1 MILFFLS
8 SETFALELVHPLVF
22 GRVYSVVISLYVLSN
37 ADQDAN
43 YRNKLEILNKK
54 SDKALMSFYE
64 VEPKF
69 QPSFDANKVSL
80 NRFGLEPALQNT
92 SSHNAYLSLPGRSI
106 FCCFSRRPLFPKTFL
121 NFLEERL
128 LLYKIGNLWLV
139 EQI

>member
-80 NRFGLEPALQNT
+80 NRFGLEPALQK
-92 SSHNAYLSLPGRSI
+92 HLLPQCVFKSTWT
-106 FCCFSRRPLFPKTFL
+106 FNFLLFFQETAFPKNVLKFS
-121 NFLEERL
+121 
-128 LLYKIGNLWLV
+128 
-139 EQI
+139 